1 MLSLARFHMNVIA
14 SKPIGIA
21 LFDATDLC
29 VFVAIARFRLVVN
42 FEVLG
47 FMCVILLESWF

>member
-47 FMCVILLESWF
+47 FMCVILLES